1 MRYYGMSNPSPT
13 PQPQPQPQTMPMDN
27 QMPQNNLSENIE
39 EALPQTPN
47 QSNPTESQ
55 TFNRP
60 GTQSGIYQGQQA
72 QNVRPINEW
81 PQDFPPAV
89 MPPGSNPSEMGFSN
103 ATIYEYPAPPAAWP
117 NRPQMP
123 DRSCPAE
130 MGSVTYLCSQKGKI
144 FRVEMGDGVT
154 KSGILRSVGR
164 NYIILEESG
173 SGNHIM
179 CTMGSI
185 KSIDIF
191 NSRN

>member
-1 MRYYGMSNPSPT
+1 MRYYGMSNPNPA
-13 PQPQPQPQTMPMDN
+13 PQPQNRPQTIESSAP
-27 QMPQNNLSENIE
+27 PVNLSQNIE

-47 QSNPTESQ
+47 QSNPTESR

-81 PQDFPPAV
+81 LENLPPAV
-89 MPPGSNPSEMGFSN
+89 MPPGSSPSEMGFSN
-103 ATIYEYPAPPAAWP
+103 ATIYEYPAPPITSP
-117 NRPQMP
+117 NNPQLT

-130 MGSVTYLCSQKGKI
+130 MGSVTYLCSQRGKI

-191 NSRN
+191 NSRS

>member
-1 MRYYGMSNPSPT
+1 MRYYGMSNPNST
-13 PQPQPQPQTMPMDN
+13 PQPQNRQETRENPN
-27 QMPQNNLSENIE
+27 QSINFSQNIE

-60 GTQSGIYQGQQA
+60 GNQSGIYQGQQA
-72 QNVRPINEW
+72 QNVRPIDEW
-81 PQDFPPAV
+81 IQNLPPAV
-89 MPPGSNPSEMGFSN
+89 MPPGSNPSEMGFSD
-103 ATIYEYPAPPAAWP
+103 ATIYEYPAPPSVSP
-117 NRPQMP
+117 VFPPMQNRN
-123 DRSCPAE
+123 CPAE
-130 MGSVTYLCSQKGKI
+130 MGSVTYLCSQRGKI

-154 KSGILRSVGR
+154 KSGTLRSVGR